1 MDIEQLKAEIEKVIQ
16 AIEADAHPFWFVG
29 LIPTYPGLITDSYI
43 LQLGADW
50 LDRRSRTDNLDHVI
64 KKLYAILP
72 AVAIQQINRIDIFSE
87 EGELHCPSVK
97 LILRNTIDYNP
108 ADYALIT

>member
-1 MDIEQLKAEIEKVIQ
+1 MDIEQLKAEVEKVIR

-29 LIPTYPGLITDSYI
+29 LIPTYPGLVADSYI

-50 LDRRSRTDNLDHVI
+50 LDRHTCTDNLDYVI

-72 AVAIQQINRIDIFSE
+72 AAAIQQINRIDLYNE
-87 EGELHCPSVK
+87 NGGLHCLSEHLV
-97 LILRNTIDYNP
+97 LRNRINYNP
-108 ADYALIT
+108 ADYALTA